1 MYVQKG
7 SILTI
12 SDSLSQELRRPDDDG
27 AIDIIGWAQALKEGT
42 EAVQKYGGA
51 TPGCRT
57 MLDALVPATA
67 ACLNAA
73 EHGEVLALIS
83 RSFKN

>member
-1 MYVQKG
+1 M
-7 SILTI
+7 I
-12 SDSLSQELRRPDDDG
+12 SDSLSQELKRPDNDG

-57 MLDALVPATA
+57 MLDALVPATT
-67 ACLNAA
+67 ACLNAS
-73 EHGEVLALIS
+73 ENGEVA
-83 RSFKN
+83 RCWH